1 MLPDETKPA
10 PESPNPF
17 ISKEVVCPVCQKKS
31 TQRRVKA
38 HLFAEKSRDV
48 DFRPLAYQR
57 AKPGLEHIH
66 PLVHYL
72 WHCPHCQYTASPGAY
87 EDPVKALPL
96 GLGKYRAALAEP
108 PGPEKAP
115 GRVWERLTAGLDA
128 PDLDFVLGI
137 KLHLLAI
144 FQLLLVQGHTGVRDS
159 LNLGRYYLRLSW
171 LFRELD
177 EQASLQAQA
186 QQARAML
193 AELRVDWPQAPS
205 EAEAAATRAAQE
217 YEAALGQSKALE
229 NLGEV
234 CDLMLLITRIHI
246 KLQRVEPA
254 RLTWS
259 KAHDLA
265 RGVEAGKRSLE
276 DQYYKLQDQTRSATK
291 VAADAAKAAMPEIS
305 AKIVEMDALARA
317 IRNKTQE
324 VRNLLHD
331 LTDDLGSAPGGQGA
345 QTPPEGKPKKKLF
358 GLFK

>member
-1 MLPDETKPA
+1 MATDDPKPA
-10 PESPNPF
+10 PDAVNPF
-17 ISKEVVCPVCQKKS
+17 ISKEVLCPVCQKKS
-31 TQRRVKA
+31 TQRRIKA
-38 HLFAEKSRDV
+38 HLFPEKSRDV

-57 AKPGLEHIH
+57 AKKGLEHIH

-72 WHCPHCQYTASPGAY
+72 WHCPHCQYTAWPGAY

-96 GLGKYRAALAEP
+96 SIGKYRAALAEP

-115 GRVWERLTAGLDA
+115 GRVWERLTMGLDT

-144 FQLLLVQGHTGVRDS
+144 FQLLLVQGHTGARDS

-171 LFRELD
+171 LYRELE
-177 EQASLQAQA
+177 EQADLKAQA
-186 QQARAML
+186 GQARAML
-193 AELRVDWPQAPS
+193 EELRVDWPQAPAD
-205 EAEAAATRAAQE
+205 AEAAASLAAQE
-217 YEAALGQSKALE
+217 YETGLGQSNALE

-246 KLQRVEPA
+246 KLKRVEPA

-291 VAADAAKAAMPEIS
+291 VVADAAKAAMPEIS

-331 LTDDLGSAPGGQGA
+331 LTDDLGPGTAPRPETA
-345 QTPPEGKPKKKLF
+345 PEGKPKKKRF